1 MSCANCTP
9 EHRCGQC
16 HGYTGPERRIPLDSK
31 AVRWVLAGV
40 ICFWLVLVFGVPA
53 LVDACVRAFS

>member
-1 MSCANCTP
+1 MSN
-9 EHRCGQC
+9 EQQ
-16 HGYTGPERRIPLDSK
+16 GYTGPERRIPLDGK

-53 LVDACVRAFS
+53 LLQLAMRWAA

>member
-1 MSCANCTP
+1 MSN
-9 EHRCGQC
+9 EQQ
-16 HGYTGPERRIPLDSK
+16 GYTGPERRIPLDSK

-53 LVDACVRAFS
+53 LLQLAMRWAA